1 MSESLHWRVG
11 VRFRI
16 SLLQALLSLKGDPE
30 WPGGRIYIDGGGV
43 SGGKGVVF
51 VVVVKGWGGRFRK
64 RYLVMVMVDHWSW

>member
-1 MSESLHWRVG
+1 MG
-11 VRFRI
+11 VRLRF
-16 SLLQALLSLKGDPE
+16 SLMQALLSFKGDPE

-51 VVVVKGWGGRFRK
+51 VVVVKGWGGRFGK